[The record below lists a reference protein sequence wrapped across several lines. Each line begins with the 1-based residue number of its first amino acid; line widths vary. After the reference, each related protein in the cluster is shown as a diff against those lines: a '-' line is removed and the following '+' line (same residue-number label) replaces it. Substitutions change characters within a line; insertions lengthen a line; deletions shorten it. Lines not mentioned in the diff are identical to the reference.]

1 MSYEHI
7 ARYLEKCLEEEL
19 PPSIR
24 EIALHFKVSP
34 KLINTKYPI
43 LAGKVILKRKS
54 RQKVKNYSKTTQK
67 PENENK
73 KYTMRKCLRCEKD
86 FASLSAFNRL
96 CETCRKID

>member
-34 KLINTKYPI
+34 KLISTKYPI

-54 RQKVKNYSKTTQK
+54 KQKVRNYSKTPQK
-67 PENENK
+67 PENK
-73 KYTMRKCLRCEKD
+73 KYTTRKCLRCEKD
-86 FASLSAFNRL
+86 FASLSVFNRL

>member
-7 ARYLEKCLEEEL
+7 ARYLEKCLNDEF

-34 KLINTKYPI
+34 KLINTKCPI

-54 RQKVKNYSKTTQK
+54 KQKVMNYSKTTQK

-73 KYTMRKCLRCEKD
+73 KYTTRECLKCEKG
-86 FASLSAFNRL
+86 FASLSVFNRL